1 MLKGIDVSSYQDT
14 IDWSK
19 VKWAGIQFAILKI
32 IRKDLNPDKTF
43 EQNWKGCTDA
53 GMPIQGVYNYS
64 YATTADKAKTDAQ
77 KVIDTL
83 NGRKT
88 FVWLDIEDKCQQN
101 IGQTLIDIINTY
113 QSVIKGAGL
122 EFGVYTGLS
131 FYNSYILPYVDQINC
146 PFWIARYPS
155 TKGMTI
161 GDDPSESKKPA
172 IQHRLYGWQYTSA
185 FTCSGLNNSTDA
197 NILYTDLNANDGITQ
212 NPAPVTPVQTQ
223 DESWKGNTAYYLDNS
238 NVKAWQHAMNVG
250 FDTNELKEDGKFG
263 NNSQNFAKN
272 HNLWS
277 GQKHNCPTTI
287 KWLRK
292 TLHDDYGFT
301 KLEKG
306 NGKWTDYLTKCV
318 KVFQKNRGLTQDGY
332 VGLLTTYWLLK
343 GTKK

>member
-1 MLKGIDVSSYQDT
+1 MSYKGIDVSSYQGT
-14 IDWSK
+14 IGWSK
-19 VKWAGIQFAILKI
+19 VNSAGVQFAILKI
-32 IRKDLNPDKTF
+32 IRKDLNPDKQF
-43 EQNWKGCTDA
+43 ENNWKGCTEA

-64 YATTADKAKTDAQ
+64 YATTVEKAKTDAQ

-88 FVWLDIEDKCQQN
+88 FVWLDVEDKCQQN
-101 IGQTLIDIINTY
+101 IGQTLIDIINAY
-113 QSVIKGAGL
+113 QNVIKGAGL
-122 EFGVYTGLS
+122 DFGVYTGLS
-131 FYNSYILPYVDQINC
+131 FYNSYILPYADQINC

-197 NILYTDLNANDGITQ
+197 NILYTDLNANDGIAQ
-212 NPAPVTPVQTQ
+212 NSESVTPVKTQ

-263 NNSQNFAKN
+263 NSSQNFAKN

-277 GQKHNCPTTI
+277 GQKHNCPTAI
-287 KWLRK
+287 KWLRQILRDK
-292 TLHDDYGFT
+292 YHFT
-301 KLEKG
+301 KLETE
-306 NGKWTDYLTKCV
+306 NGKWTEYLTKCV
-318 KVFQKNRGLTQDGY
+318 KVFQENRGLKQDGI
-332 VGLLTTYWLLK
+332 VGLITVYYLLK
-343 GTKK
+343 D